1 MKYKIIL
8 KETDMPLKVGVL
20 TANGLITGTIE
31 VDGDNKR
38 LEDICY
44 VINEEGEYYPTPIS
58 ISLQEISELAQ
69 PKTLAVSKS
78 INDTEEIPFDIN
90 NEVHKLLWEG
100 IKLHNSKT
108 IECSPELQIILLDKF
123 NQGIIE
129 IDENDIELIRNCEYV
144 YNGYCSADI
153 PSGHCRCNEVAI
165 LKQIIEESVEDIW
178 DELEAKLAQWNETD
192 LDIPSLI
199 RQDYKIERI

>member
-8 KETDMPLKVGVL
+8 KETNIPLKAGVL
-20 TANGLITGTIE
+20 TDKGIIISS
-31 VDGDNKR
+31 DNVF
-38 LEDICY
+38 L
-44 VINEEGEYYPTPIS
+44 NETLFLTASGSAFVWQDLKSIV
-58 ISLQEISELAQ
+58 ISLQEISELEQ
-69 PKTLAVSKS
+69 PKTLRVSKS

-100 IKLHNSKT
+100 VKLHNSKT
-108 IECSPELQIILLDKF
+108 IECSLELQVILLDKF
-123 NQGIIE
+123 NQGIVE

-178 DELEAKLAQWNETD
+178 DELETELSKYND
-192 LDIPSLI
+192 VSLDIPQSI
-199 RQDYKIERI
+199 RQKYKIINL